1 VRGSCRWVEAIEQA
15 KRLKPDLIVL
25 DLVMPRMNG
34 AETASVLSQTMPNVP
49 VVLLTLYQTYSVPPW
64 QPLSALRPS
73 WTKQRDWTSW
83 SRAFAYCYPV
93 TILSDS
99 CTTTGPV
106 ASSKCLKF
114 RLSLYSPL
122 EEMTSRSA
130 MADPKSFVDNLKNLR
145 LVMSVAL
152 EHMQE
157 NRNHFVKDATASQAR
172 QVEKSVGQIRTFAD
186 RIETEFNT
194 LEYLI
199 GKRPT

>member
-1 VRGSCRWVEAIEQA
+1 
-15 KRLKPDLIVL
+15 
-25 DLVMPRMNG
+25 
-34 AETASVLSQTMPNVP
+34 
-49 VVLLTLYQTYSVPPW
+49 
-64 QPLSALRPS
+64 
-73 WTKQRDWTSW
+73 
-83 SRAFAYCYPV
+83 
-93 TILSDS
+93 
-99 CTTTGPV
+99 
-106 ASSKCLKF
+106 
-114 RLSLYSPL
+114 
-122 EEMTSRSA
+122 